1 MKTYTI
7 LKGCHYSNFM
17 PCFKFLNE
25 IIEFTGTFEFDKS
38 CKYEINEKSCVN
50 KLFGFCFGF
59 GVHKDSVRFGWTYNN
74 DIEKILIWSYVYKN
88 GKLHKHEI
96 KHFDVETQHKYKIKV
111 QRIEP
116 IEQNKR
122 HSYNIHLYIDDD
134 LYDICKLSTNRLI
147 ITTLGPYF
155 GGNTKAPHKM
165 KIRKY

>member
-1 MKTYTI
+1 MNEQLFNQKAGQIKFFLTDVDGVMTDSSLSFFTDEAGKT
-7 LKGCHYSNFM
+7 
-17 PCFKFLNE
+17 
-25 IIEFTGTFEFDKS
+25 
-38 CKYEINEKSCVN
+38 
-50 KLFGFCFGF
+50 
-59 GVHKDSVRFGWTYNN
+59 
-74 DIEKILIWSYVYKN
+74 
-88 GKLHKHEI
+88 HEI

-134 LYDICKLSTNRLI
+134 LYDICKLSTNRLF